1 MTPTVDPNS
10 ELLISLSAEKK
21 GRKHWCNRFREA
33 RGGDQSNAEDLPHT
47 EGFIGKEGS
56 TDDTRTDLGHKKDT
70 CGTGIEFRGSPRR
83 CEINRFQYQESD
95 WQDPDCY
102 FKYCIDRLGSN
113 VWVSNVGN
121 NDRKHGTPVKPCCSD
136 IQSLVTRVASRDR
149 CAYVVDLAL
158 YPVESTAFTRQGSLV
173 QIQPRPPF
181 STAFRPVPL
190 APSYSKFVV
199 C

>member
-1 MTPTVDPNS
+1 MPRISRIPKGSLVRRAALTTPA
-10 ELLISLSAEKK
+10 LISVI
-21 GRKHWCNRFREA
+21 N
-33 RGGDQSNAEDLPHT
+33 
-47 EGFIGKEGS
+47 
-56 TDDTRTDLGHKKDT
+56 KDT